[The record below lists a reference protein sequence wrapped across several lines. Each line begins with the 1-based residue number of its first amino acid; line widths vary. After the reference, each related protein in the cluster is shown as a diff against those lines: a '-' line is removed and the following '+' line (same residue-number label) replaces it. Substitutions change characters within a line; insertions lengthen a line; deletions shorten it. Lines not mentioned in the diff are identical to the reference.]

1 MIAIG
6 NMDAKT
12 SEINSVMMN
21 WVQLKMN
28 PLVNGVPS
36 HARIIQIIK
45 NNGIVIIGGFVK
57 IEIVSAI
64 LSFFSSV
71 SSYLFSVLMSFK
83 PNNCFPPL
91 IQ

>member
-6 NMDAKT
+6 SMDAKI
-12 SEINSVMMN
+12 SEISSVMMN
-21 WVQLKMN
+21 WVQSKLN

-45 NNGIVIIGGFVK
+45 NRGIVIMGGFVK

-64 LSFFSSV
+64 LSFLSSV
-71 SSYLFSVLMSFK
+71 SSYLFSVLMLFK
-83 PNNCFPPL
+83 LKNCFHP
-91 IQ
+91 

>member
-6 NMDAKT
+6 NMDAKI
-12 SEINSVMMN
+12 SEISSVMMN
-21 WVQLKMN
+21 RVQLNLN
-28 PLVNGVPS
+28 PLVKGVPS
-36 HARIIQIIK
+36 HARIIHMIR

-71 SSYLFSVLMSFK
+71 
-83 PNNCFPPL
+83 
-91 IQ
+91 